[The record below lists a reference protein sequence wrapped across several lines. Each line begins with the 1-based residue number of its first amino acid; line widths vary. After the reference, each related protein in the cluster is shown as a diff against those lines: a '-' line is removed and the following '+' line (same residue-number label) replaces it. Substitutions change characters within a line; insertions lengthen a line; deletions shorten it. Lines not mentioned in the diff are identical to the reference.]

1 MALVIDFMVTYE
13 FYFDQIHIHNRWHNR
28 LDNIEQIN
36 FYHCDSSCSRCNPPT
51 QNTPQFNNF
60 WNWFSAENPAV
71 TYTHC
76 TQEALEDL
84 DNSLTTH
91 DTWESIYSIVFSIR
105 YSTEPRPY
113 TNLHQELYNAHI
125 LTDTFRKDPLE
136 ELYQISEFAPSNNSD
151 NSSDNFNF
159 PDYFHPLLHD
169 LLAVE
174 PVTPGL
180 LFTDED
186 LHIENL
192 FVIEPLGL
200 LFTNE
205 DLNLEDLFKEP
216 TPEGLLYTNENL
228 NLEFLF
234 KDPEPAGL
242 LFADEDLNLEFLF
255 NEPEEPDIMAM
266 NAGAGGFNPNAL
278 LNI

>member
-1 MALVIDFMVTYE
+1 MVTYE

-28 LDNIEQIN
+28 LNNIEQIN
-36 FYHCDSSCSRCNPPT
+36 FYHRDPSCPRCNPPT

-91 DTWESIYSIVFSIR
+91 DTWESIY
-105 YSTEPRPY
+105 
-113 TNLHQELYNAHI
+113 A
-125 LTDTFRKDPLE
+125 
-136 ELYQISEFAPSNNSD
+136 QISEFAPSNNSD
-151 NSSDNFNF
+151 NSSDNFDF

-169 LLAVE
+169 LLAVG

-192 FVIEPLGL
+192 FVIELLGL